1 MRAGARGALH
11 ETLSQPFLPGSHTA
25 SHKAGESGIC
35 NDDVMRMMM
44 MMDEDDDDECTG
56 VTTHAATLLRTA
68 LDAWMFMLMLV
79 KRR

>member
-1 MRAGARGALH
+1 
-11 ETLSQPFLPGSHTA
+11 
-25 SHKAGESGIC
+25 
-35 NDDVMRMMM
+35 MRMLMKMMIM

-68 LDAWMFMLMLV
+68 LDAWMFMLMLILV